1 MNGTFCVHILGSNN
15 INRCPKSQ
23 LPMDCLL
30 LPWLS
35 EMKKKTKKIIYYLP
49 KFCQEIKKIDWRYEV
64 NIHFAQFPNT
74 FLNTQ
79 VCNEFFSPMQETLP
93 YKNDDIFH
101 IFTWDQNVMWV
112 ISNIYW
118 KIWAI
123 VKIMFCIIF
132 SNNARFLPT
141 QTLNYPPF

>member
-35 EMKKKTKKIIYYLP
+35 EMKKKRPKKFIYYLP
-49 KFCQEIKKIDWRYEV
+49 KFCQEIKKIYWRYEV

-79 VCNEFFSPMQETLP
+79 VCGVFFSPMQETVP

-101 IFTWDQNVMWV
+101 IFDLGPKCNVGNIKHLLKDLGNCQNNVLH
-112 ISNIYW
+112 YFF
-118 KIWAI
+118 K
-123 VKIMFCIIF
+123 
-132 SNNARFLPT
+132 
-141 QTLNYPPF
+141 